1 MNPSRILFLDGNYW
15 LALRGVDLGCS
26 DWVERAF
33 ASAYNS
39 PPAHNAELGQATSNG
54 NVKPKLERMKN
65 MKGRILRKLK
75 ESIPTPTWRSG
86 LVFQT
91 NTPPQAFQTS
101 DISKQHK
108 NQAETIFDVKEE
120 KLALVHN
127 ADNEEKLV
135 PSIRLKEEC
144 LHVCESKTAEIGA
157 VSDLSL
163 VTPSSAHRSLE
174 VETETTSDS
183 IPPPHLN
190 LGAMEY
196 HIDCDRIECKDK
208 LLLIHDFE
216 DKCPPGGKDSLV
228 LYTTS
233 LRGIRKTFEDCN
245 TIRFLLESFRVVY
258 SERDVSM
265 HLEYRDELWRIL
277 GSRVVPPRLFIKG
290 RYIGGADEVVGLHE
304 NGMLQ
309 GLLQGIPLSPSNCP
323 CRGCAGMR
331 FVLCTSCNGSR
342 KVMAEGENRGGMSI
356 RCPDCNE
363 NGLVKCSV
371 CS

>member
-1 MNPSRILFLDGNYW
+1 
-15 LALRGVDLGCS
+15 
-26 DWVERAF
+26 
-33 ASAYNS
+33 
-39 PPAHNAELGQATSNG
+39 
-54 NVKPKLERMKN
+54 

-75 ESIPTPTWRSG
+75 ESIHTPTWRSG

-108 NQAETIFDVKEE
+108 NQAETILDVQEE

-127 ADNEEKLV
+127 ADSEEKLV
-135 PSIRLKEEC
+135 PSIRSKEEC
-144 LHVCESKTAEIGA
+144 LHACESKPDEIGA
-157 VSDLSL
+157 ISDI
-163 VTPSSAHRSLE
+163 SLE
-174 VETETTSDS
+174 ISASACLSSVVEMESTSDS
-183 IPPPHLN
+183 IPPPHVK
-190 LGAMEY
+190 LGATGD
-196 HIDCDRIECKDK
+196 HINCDRIDCKDK
-208 LLLIHDFE
+208 LPMIYDFE
-216 DKCPPGGKDSLV
+216 DRCPPGGKDSLV

-277 GSRVVPPRLFIKG
+277 GGRVVPPRLFIKG

-309 GLLQGIPLSPSNCP
+309 DLLQGIPLSPSNT

-331 FVLCTSCNGSR
+331 FVLCFSCNGSR
-342 KVMAEGENRGGMSI
+342 KVMAEGENRGGISI

-363 NGLVKCSV
+363 NGLIKCSV

>member
-1 MNPSRILFLDGNYW
+1 
-15 LALRGVDLGCS
+15 
-26 DWVERAF
+26 
-33 ASAYNS
+33 
-39 PPAHNAELGQATSNG
+39 
-54 NVKPKLERMKN
+54 MKS

-86 LVFQT
+86 LLFQT
-91 NTPPQAFQTS
+91 NTPSQAFQTS
-101 DISKQHK
+101 DISKQRK
-108 NQAETIFDVKEE
+108 NQGETTLDVKEE

-127 ADNEEKLV
+127 ADSEEKLV
-135 PSIRLKEEC
+135 PSIRLNEEC
-144 LHVCESKTAEIGA
+144 LHVCESKTDEIGA

-163 VTPSSAHRSLE
+163 EIASSVCRASSI
-174 VETETTSDS
+174 VEMESASDT
-183 IPPPHLN
+183 IPPPCLK
-190 LGAMEY
+190 LRPMEN
-196 HIDCDRIECKDK
+196 HINCDRVECKDK
-208 LLLIHDFE
+208 LLLVSDIE
-216 DKCPPGGKDSLV
+216 DTCPPGGKDSIV
-228 LYTTS
+228 LYITS

-277 GSRVVPPRLFIKG
+277 GGRVVPPRLFIKG

-309 GLLQGIPLSPSNCP
+309 DLLQGIPLSPSTCP

-331 FVLCTSCNGSR
+331 FVLCFRCNGSR
-342 KVMAEGENRGGMSI
+342 KVMAEGENRGGISI

-363 NGLVKCSV
+363 NGLIKCSV